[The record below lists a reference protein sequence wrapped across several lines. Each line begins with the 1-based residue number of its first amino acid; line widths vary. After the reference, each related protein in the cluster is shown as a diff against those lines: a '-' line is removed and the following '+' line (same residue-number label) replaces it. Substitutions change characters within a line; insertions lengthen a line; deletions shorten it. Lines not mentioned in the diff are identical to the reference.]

1 MDSTSKHMTNPQR
14 SRSKRTNGTPQLALL
29 SLTLAVLAWLPSKVL
44 TKTTNVAPGNGT
56 LNTALSAAEAGDVLQ
71 LEAGAYIGNSTALTR
86 LWGGDMGFNLS
97 DSITI

>member
-71 LEAGAYIGNSTALTR
+71 LEAGSYIGTETAETGLYRST
-86 LWGGDMGFNLS
+86 GFLLNK
-97 DSITI
+97 SITI

>member
-29 SLTLAVLAWLPSKVL
+29 SLTLAVVAWLPSKVL

-56 LNTALSAAEAGDVLQ
+56 LNTALSAADAGDVLQ
-71 LEAGAYIGNSTALTR
+71 LAAGSYIGTETSKDQNGFETGYVLTKP
-86 LWGGDMGFNLS
+86 
-97 DSITI
+97 ITI

>member
-29 SLTLAVLAWLPSKVL
+29 SLTLAVVAWLPSKVL

-56 LNTALSAAEAGDVLQ
+56 LNTALSAADAGDVLQ
-71 LEAGAYIGNSTALTR
+71 LEAGVYIGNDTTR
-86 LWGGDMGFNLS
+86 TGFDNFTSGYLIS
-97 DSITI
+97 KSITI

>member
-29 SLTLAVLAWLPSKVL
+29 SLTLAVVAWLPSKVL

-56 LNTALSAAEAGDVLQ
+56 LNTALSAADAGDVLQ
-71 LEAGAYIGNSTALTR
+71 LAAGSYIGNDSSI
-86 LWGGDMGFNLS
+86 WGSFHLNK
-97 DSITI
+97 SITI

>member
-29 SLTLAVLAWLPSKVL
+29 SLTLAVVAWLPSKVL

-56 LNTALSAAEAGDVLQ
+56 LNTALSAADAGDVLQ
-71 LEAGAYIGNSTALTR
+71 LAAGSYIGTETSKYHRSSYSTGFALTK
-86 LWGGDMGFNLS
+86 
-97 DSITI
+97 SITI

>member
-71 LEAGAYIGNSTALTR
+71 LEAGSYIGNDSGSHSSAGFALTK
-86 LWGGDMGFNLS
+86 
-97 DSITI
+97 SITI

>member
-71 LEAGAYIGNSTALTR
+71 LEAGSYIGIYDSGDRVNWYTA
-86 LWGGDMGFNLS
+86 GFALIN
-97 DSITI
+97 SITI

>member
-71 LEAGAYIGNSTALTR
+71 LEAGSYIGTETSKVPVNGLST
-86 LWGGDMGFNLS
+86 GFIIS
-97 DSITI
+97 KPITI

>member
-29 SLTLAVLAWLPSKVL
+29 SLTLAVVAWLPSKVL

-56 LNTALSAAEAGDVLQ
+56 LNTALSAADAGDVLQ
-71 LEAGAYIGNSTALTR
+71 LAAGSYICTETTKTNNNDFTAGYL
-86 LWGGDMGFNLS
+86 LNK
-97 DSITI
+97 SITI